1 MPRNM
6 IVNKKELEVRILKMK
21 NELYNGSWTGRNA
34 DYHDG
39 AHHMLNRVLDMLGE
53 YRDYGTDS

>member
-6 IVNKKELEVRILKMK
+6 IVSKGELEVRILKMK
-21 NELYNGSWTGRNA
+21 KELDDGSWHSKNA

-39 AHHMLNRVLDMLGE
+39 AQQMLNRVLDMLDE
-53 YRDYGTDS
+53 HRDYGSN